1 MALTNAIGLGVLF
14 SARDE
19 ASEVIEKLHGG
30 MEGLH
35 KASEASSESIAKA
48 VGMSGKAIAAMAVA
62 AGAGV
67 AGGVFEFAEHA
78 EKFSS
83 AILRAGVAAHAS
95 AEEIKEFEEIARA
108 KAFDSLRG
116 SAIETAETLEQLA
129 VEGFNLKESG
139 DAVNATLTLMRISMG
154 ALGSREAAGLVHD
167 TLAEFGMQA
176 SQSGELVDK
185 LAFAMREFKFRAEEL
200 RPAMSG
206 LAAGAHLTGSSFDDV
221 LIGVGLLKQV
231 FPSASK
237 AAMGMNT
244 ALQQLASTHTQKEL
258 AGIGLSVRDTSGK
271 MKPLLEIMQEL
282 STKTAKYSDAQLA
295 HKLATIGSARAAGGL
310 ATIIDALR
318 KGVVDST
325 GRTLTGAAALEYYR
339 KQLNDTQGTA
349 KRMADMLGS
358 DMGGALK
365 ALKGAISNA
374 GVAFGSMFEGG
385 FTKAIQMANLFIRG
399 LTQAFTQGGFSGDVK
414 EALDKH
420 TGVKDF
426 VVGLFIWIK
435 RIQHF
440 FEELGASFTTAFAP
454 FQPVLDLLLT
464 SFGVLGA
471 ALGLTNQSAGDNQST
486 WDSFAGAG
494 ARVGD
499 ILANLAGIAIPI
511 VLTGMTLLIG
521 AVELAKNAWQ
531 SIGPVVSGIG
541 EIFSGVF
548 KVIAGLFT
556 GNWKMM
562 WDGFVDIVAGAAR
575 VVVNILMG
583 TIGWF
588 AKLIDSVGGA
598 FGKDFG
604 LGKEITE
611 LQKGWT
617 GSLVEGTTV
626 LKSVVS
632 PAGAPTAAAA
642 IQGQANATAAA
653 HAALGGDEL
662 AAALGGGGDTT
673 VHVNLNVDGEKLA
686 AVQARARRSGEARA
700 FQSVPAD
707 SPMY

>member
-1 MALTNAIGLGVLF
+1 MLAALGLGVLF
-14 SARDE
+14 KAKDE
-19 ASEVIEKLHGG
+19 MSEVIEHIH
-30 MEGLH
+30 EGVEELEHASH
-35 KASEASSESIAKA
+35 KAHHSLVDAF
-48 VGMSGKAIAAMAVA
+48 GMSGKAL
-62 AGAGV
+62 AGV
-67 AGGVFEFAEHA
+67 AVGVGVIAAGGMFEFAEHA

-83 AILRAGVAAHAS
+83 AIMRAGVAAHAT
-95 AEEIKEFEEIARA
+95 AEELEEFEHFAKS
-108 KAFDSLRG
+108 KAFDSMKG
-116 SAIETAETLEQLA
+116 SAIETAETLQQLA
-129 VEGFNLKESG
+129 VEGFNLEEAG
-139 DAVNATLTLMRISMG
+139 QAVDATLDLMRISMG

-176 SQSGELVDK
+176 DESRELVDK

-206 LAAGAHLTGSSFDDV
+206 LAAGAHLIGASFDDT

-237 AAMGMNT
+237 AAMGMNV

-258 AGIGLSVRDTSGK
+258 AGIGLSVRDTHGK
-271 MKPLLEIMQEL
+271 MKPLLEIIQEL
-282 STKTAKYSDAQLA
+282 SAKTAKYSDAQLT

-310 ATIIDALR
+310 AVIIDALR
-318 KGVVDST
+318 KGVTDSN
-325 GRTLTGAAALEYYR
+325 GHILTGAAALAYYR
-339 KQLNDTQGTA
+339 KQLIETDGTA

-374 GVAFGSMFEGG
+374 GVAFGGLFEGG

-420 TGVKDF
+420 LGVKDF

-440 FEELGASFTTAFAP
+440 FEELGTAFRESFEP
-454 FQPVLDLLLT
+454 FQPVLDLLIQ
-464 SFGVLGA
+464 SFFALGA
-471 ALGLTNQSAGDNQST
+471 ALGLTGQTVGDNIGKWNGFGAAGDS
-486 WDSFAGAG
+486 
-494 ARVGD
+494 VGT
-499 ILANLAGIAIPI
+499 ILANLAGAIIP
-511 VLTGMTLLIG
+511 VLVTGMTVLIG
-521 AVELAKNAWQ
+521 AIELVKNAWDAL
-531 SIGPVVSGIG
+531 GPSVMGVLEMFI
-541 EIFSGVF
+541 GVF

-556 GNWKMM
+556 GNWKLM

-575 VVVNILMG
+575 TVVNILMG

-588 AKLIDSVGGA
+588 AKLIDSVGST

-604 LGKEITE
+604 LGKEIDE

-632 PAGAPTAAAA
+632 PAAGTTGTAA
-642 IQGQANATAAA
+642 IQGQAAATAAA
-653 HAALGGDEL
+653 TAAGAP
-662 AAALGGGGDTT
+662 AAAEGGEAT
-673 VHVNLNVDGEKLA
+673 VHHHVSLHVDGEKLA
-686 AVQARARRSGEARA
+686 EVHAQSKRAAGARSFHE
-700 FQSVPAD
+700 VPAEAGG
-707 SPMY
+707 Y

>member
-1 MALTNAIGLGVLF
+1 MLNSLGLGILLR
-14 SARDE
+14 AKDE
-19 ASEVIEKLHGG
+19 ASEVVEKIHGG
-30 MEGLH
+30 VEGLG
-35 KASEASSESIAKA
+35 KASEKA
-48 VGMSGKAIAAMAVA
+48 GHSLLDAFGMSGKAL
-62 AGAGV
+62 AGV
-67 AGGVFEFAEHA
+67 AVGVGAVAVGGMFEFAEHA
-78 EKFSS
+78 ERFSS
-83 AILRAGVAAHAS
+83 AIMRAGVAAHAT
-95 AEEIKEFEEIARA
+95 AEELKEFEEMA
-108 KAFDSLRG
+108 KTKSLEAMKG
-116 SAIETAETLEQLA
+116 SAIETAETLQQLA
-129 VEGFNLKESG
+129 VEGFNLKEAG
-139 DAVNATLTLMRISMG
+139 EAVDATLDLMRISMG

-176 SQSGELVDK
+176 SQSGEIVDK
-185 LAFAMREFKFRAEEL
+185 FAFAMREFKFRAEEL
-200 RPAMSG
+200 QPAMTG
-206 LAAGAHLTGSSFDDV
+206 LASGAHLTGSSFDDV

-231 FPSASK
+231 FPSATK

-244 ALQQLASTHTQKEL
+244 ALQQLASTHSQKEL
-258 AGIGLSVRDTSGK
+258 AGIGVTVKDTHGK
-271 MKPLLEIMQEL
+271 MKPLLEIMQDL
-282 STKTAKYSDAQLA
+282 SNKTAKFSDAQLA

-318 KGVVDST
+318 KGVTDSS
-325 GRTLTGAAALEYYR
+325 GKLLTGAAALEYYR
-339 KQLNDTQGTA
+339 KQLNETQGTA

-374 GVAFGSMFEGG
+374 GVAFGSLFEGG

-426 VVGLFIWIK
+426 VVGLFVWIK

-440 FEELGASFTTAFAP
+440 FSELSDTFTAAFAP

-464 SFGVLGA
+464 SFGALGA
-471 ALGLTNQSAGDNQST
+471 ALGITNQSAGDNLAT
-486 WDSFAGAG
+486 WDSFGGAG
-494 ARVGD
+494 ANVGN
-499 ILANLAGIAIPI
+499 ILANLAGAVIP
-511 VLTGMTLLIG
+511 VLVTGMTILIG
-521 AVELAKNAWQ
+521 AIELAKSAWEA
-531 SIGPVVSGIG
+531 IGPVIGGVG
-541 EIFSGVF
+541 EIFAGVF
-548 KVIAGLFT
+548 KVIAGLFN

-588 AKLIDSVGGA
+588 AKLIDSVGSA

-604 LGKEITE
+604 LGKEISE

-617 GSLVEGTTV
+617 GSLVEGTAV
-626 LKSVVS
+626 LKAVVAPS
-632 PAGAPTAAAA
+632 GAPATAAA
-642 IQGQANATAAA
+642 IQGQASATAAA
-653 HAALGGDEL
+653 TAAMGGEEL
-662 AAALGGGGDTT
+662 AAALGGGDTT

-686 AVQARARRSGEARA
+686 EVAARAKRSGDARGFNA
-700 FQSVPAD
+700 VPAE